1 MCSIIAFTK
10 VLNEVDMVVFVS
22 FEFNWERDHVFDQF
36 VLAVEHNL
44 RGELVEINVV
54 LSTIVIKTKEFAI
67 TIWDLSLKEFLVNL
81 VGRVLNNHQ
90 EFRFGVV
97 WRIVLV
103 VDFSGQDTCI
113 KSIDLNI
120 MLFFQFSSENFG
132 VELLNLLEE
141 RVGLLEEIVTD
152 KRN

>member
-1 MCSIIAFTK
+1 MCSILAFTK

-36 VLAVEHNL
+36 VFAVEHNL
-44 RGELVEINVV
+44 RGELVEFNAV

-67 TIWDLSLKEFLVNL
+67 TIWDLSLKEFLMNL

-103 VDFSGQDTCI
+103 VDFSGQDTGI
-113 KSIDLNI
+113 KSIDLNV

-132 VELLNLLEE
+132 VELFNLLEE

>member
-1 MCSIIAFTK
+1 MCSILAFTK

-36 VLAVEHNL
+36 VFAVEHNL
-44 RGELVEINVV
+44 RGELVEFNAV

-67 TIWDLSLKEFLVNL
+67 TIWDLSLKEFLMNL

-103 VDFSGQDTCI
+103 VDFSGQDTGI
-113 KSIDLNI
+113 KSIDLNV

-132 VELLNLLEE
+132 VELFNLLEE
-141 RVGLLEEIVTD
+141 RVSLLEEIITD